1 MITNEQIIE
10 LLKEEAQP
18 ALGCTEPVA
27 CAYACAKCHEILKEI
42 PNKIDVEVSGNILKN
57 GMGVGIPGTGMVG
70 LPIAVALGVIC
81 GKTEYG
87 LEVLKDVLIGDNL
100 QKAKDLLDKDIIHIK
115 LAKDAPDILYVKA
128 TCKANNNNKVSVTIQ
143 KSHTNIV
150 EITYNDAIIFA
161 QSNKH
166 NNKHKNSDLRS
177 QITIERIWEF
187 VNNVDIKDIEFLLDG
202 ANMNKDIALE
212 GLKNDYGYRVG
223 KTLLNY
229 SHENIDECDNIITKS
244 IILTSAASDARMDGC
259 PKPVMTNSGS
269 GNQGLTV
276 YLPVLA
282 TSEILKSSKEDL
294 IKALAISN
302 LAATHTHYYNG
313 HLSAF
318 CGLTIAGLGAAS
330 GISYLLDKDYSKMVN
345 AIKGMIS
352 NVSGMMCDGAKTGCS
367 LKVYTSVS
375 VATQAALQSHNNIF
389 VFNDGIVE
397 EDVEKTIQNLGKIS
411 NPGMVQT
418 DKTIIDIMDN
428 KVCN

>member
-10 LLKEEAQP
+10 LLKEEAKP

-27 CAYACAKCHEILKEI
+27 CAYACAKCYEILKDTPDFIE
-42 PNKIDVEVSGNILKN
+42 VEVSGNILKN
-57 GMGVGIPGTGMVG
+57 GMGVGIPGTGMIG

-87 LEVLKDVLIGDNL
+87 LEVLKDVLINDNL
-100 QKAKDLLDKDIIHIK
+100 TKAKELLNKDIIRIK

-128 TCKANNNNKVSVTIQ
+128 TCIANNNSVSVTIQ

-150 EITYNDAIIFA
+150 EITYNGTTIFS
-161 QSNKH
+161 QSSKTH
-166 NNKHKNSDLRS
+166 SKDSNSDLRS

-187 VNNVDIKDIEFLLDG
+187 VNNVNTKDIEFLLEG
-202 ANMNKDIALE
+202 AKMNKEIALE
-212 GLKNDYGYRVG
+212 GKKNDYGYKVG

-229 SHENIDECDNIITKS
+229 SQGKDIDENIINRS
-244 IILTSAASDARMDGC
+244 IIFTTAASDARMDGC

-276 YLPVLA
+276 YLPILVS
-282 TSEILKSSKEDL
+282 SETLNSSEEDL

-302 LAATHTHYYNG
+302 LVATHAHYYNG

-330 GISYLLDKDYSKMVN
+330 GISYLLDKDYSKIIN
-345 AIKGMIS
+345 TIKGMIS
-352 NVSGMMCDGAKTGCS
+352 NISGMMCDGAKTGCS
-367 LKVYTSVS
+367 LKVYSSVS
-375 VATQAALQSHNNIF
+375 AAVLAAIQSHNNIF
-389 VFNDGIVE
+389 VFNDGIVD
-397 EDVEKTIQNLGKIS
+397 EDIETTIQNLGKIS

>member
-10 LLKEEAQP
+10 LLKEEAKP

-27 CAYACAKCHEILKEI
+27 CAYACAKCYEILKDTPDFIE
-42 PNKIDVEVSGNILKN
+42 VEVSENILKN
-57 GMGVGIPGTGMVG
+57 GMGVGIPGTGMIG

-87 LEVLKDVLIGDNL
+87 LEVLKDVLINDNL
-100 QKAKDLLDKDIIHIK
+100 TKAKELLNKDIIRIK

-128 TCKANNNNKVSVTIQ
+128 TCIANNNSVSVTIQ

-150 EITYNDAIIFA
+150 EITYNGTTIFS
-161 QSNKH
+161 QSSKTH
-166 NNKHKNSDLRS
+166 SKDSNSDLRS

-187 VNNVDIKDIEFLLDG
+187 VNNVNTKDIEFLLEG
-202 ANMNKDIALE
+202 AKMNKEIALE
-212 GLKNDYGYRVG
+212 GLKNDYGYKVG

-229 SHENIDECDNIITKS
+229 SQGKDIDENIINRS
-244 IILTSAASDARMDGC
+244 IIFTTAASDARMDGC

-276 YLPVLA
+276 YLPILVS
-282 TSEILKSSKEDL
+282 SEILNSSEEDL

-302 LAATHTHYYNG
+302 LVATHAHYYNG

-330 GISYLLDKDYSKMVN
+330 GISYLLDKDYSKIIN
-345 AIKGMIS
+345 TIKGMIS
-352 NVSGMMCDGAKTGCS
+352 NISGMMCDGAKTGCS
-367 LKVYTSVS
+367 LKVYSSVS
-375 VATQAALQSHNNIF
+375 AAVLAAIQSHNNIF
-389 VFNDGIVE
+389 VFNDGIVD
-397 EDVEKTIQNLGKIS
+397 EDIETTIQNLGKIS